1 MIAECIAVYHG
12 ALDMV
17 QVSAIIA
24 EDWGDSLHSMLKLG
38 KIELLQENV
47 PILEK
52 EFVKNDYNEG
62 EEGFYIFFLHPP
74 IQRNMY
80 VKLTVTLRDDR
91 TATKKTSVD
100 FDHEVIKNAA
110 NNPMLAGR
118 KVPDYTYD
126 GKRVDESDQKQ
137 RRSPL

>member
-17 QVSAIIA
+17 QVSAIVA
-24 EDWGDSLHSMLKLG
+24 EDTGEFIHDLLELG
-38 KIELLQENV
+38 TIQLMQENV
-47 PILEK
+47 PILK
-52 EFVKNDYNEG
+52 KDFVKNDYNQG

-80 VKLTVTLRDDR
+80 VKMSVKMRDDR
-91 TATKKTSVD
+91 TAVMKTAVD

-110 NNPMLAGR
+110 NNPMLPGR
-118 KVPDYTYD
+118 KVLDFTYD
-126 GKRVDESDQKQ
+126 GDRIDASDPNH